1 MTDSGGGHL
10 IMHIKTVHKFRPC
23 ETCKQIFQK
32 DSPNQKYCQPC
43 RAEMPDYL
51 AGQIMK
57 YILKAEPRLKLAAD
71 LSGNAK
77 VYRAEEYGQEFLR
90 RLVGE

>member
-1 MTDSGGGHL
+1 
-10 IMHIKTVHKFRPC
+10 MHIRILGFTQCQTCGQTFR
-23 ETCKQIFQK
+23 K

-51 AGQIMK
+51 AGKMMK

-71 LSGNAK
+71 KSGNAK
-77 VYRAEEYGQEFLR
+77 VYRAGEYSQEFLMGLITR
-90 RLVGE
+90 